1 MTITFYELAGAT
13 DALCFSPN
21 TWRTRM
27 ALEHKGLAYETE
39 KCRFVE
45 KEKIAFSG
53 QKLVP
58 VIRDG
63 DRSVHD
69 SWAIACYLE
78 DTYPD
83 RPSLFGCDT
92 GRAVTRFVN
101 SYVNTAVHPAVV
113 RLLLSDIHA
122 NLHAMDQPY
131 FRESR
136 EKRFGMALEDVSKDR
151 EGNLAAARRALA
163 PFDDTLGQQDWFGGD
178 GPSYADYLVFGAFQ
192 WARAVSPV
200 KLAEPG
206 SPLSA
211 WNERMLDLFGGV
223 GRTLAAV
230 EA

>member
-1 MTITFYELAGAT
+1 MAAIAT
-13 DALCFSPN
+13 GQREDALDIVQDA
-21 TWRTRM
+21 M
-27 ALEHKGLAYETE
+27 L
-39 KCRFVE
+39 
-45 KEKIAFSG
+45 
-53 QKLVP
+53 KLVQRYAGHAEQEWGALFHRILQSR
-58 VIRDG
+58 IRDWYRRHLVRNRLRVWFG
-63 DRSVHD
+63 GREADEEEP
-69 SWAIACYLE
+69 LE
-78 DTYPD
+78 
-83 RPSLFGCDT
+83 S
-92 GRAVTRFVN
+92 
-101 SYVNTAVHPAVV
+101 SPAAA
-113 RLLLSDIHA
+113 SDGP
-122 NLHAMDQPY
+122 LQQL
-131 FRESR
+131 ES
-136 EKRFGMALEDVSKDR
+136 ERFGMALEDVSKDR